1 VIERLTE
8 QGYLND
14 AEFGRIWVNDRER
27 LNPKGKRAL
36 QYELRQKG
44 LSEKDIQQ
52 ALDDLNEAELAWQA
66 VEKQIRR
73 WQNLDETAFR
83 QKLAGY
89 LARRG
94 FDYDIIQLIFDKA
107 WAEQRRD

>member
-1 VIERLTE
+1 
-8 QGYLND
+8 
-14 AEFGRIWVNDRER
+14 
-27 LNPKGKRAL
+27 
-36 QYELRQKG
+36 
-44 LSEKDIQQ
+44 
-52 ALDDLNEAELAWQA
+52 LNEAELAWQA